1 MKHTPIYENCRLD
14 LEAVLALEE
23 KYGIADD
30 DLRRAAATLDE
41 FHVVTPVV
49 GKFSA
54 GKSSLLNA
62 LLGKSRLGKDYLH
75 TQITPETAVPTEIRY
90 DSEERILLHRKDG
103 TQEEITLEAFTAE
116 EYRSE
121 SLHSIELSLPSD
133 ALRDIAAVKIVD
145 MPGFDSGIEMHNR
158 AIDDYLPKSHAYI
171 ITFEASEPL
180 IADSIVRFLQEL
192 KLHEMPVRLVLTKAD
207 KVTAEQLA
215 AAQGADPKRRSEVPR
230 HSGRRPHH
238 DDSERQERRR
248 HGVPGNPARDRS

>member
-1 MKHTPIYENCRLD
+1 MRMIRQSGRFVKQFPRAISLQKPNFTANKSNRIAQNCAILLKYKYIQRFLKTIEHHKPTKGDDSCMKHTPIYENCRRD

-90 DSEERILLHRKDG
+90 GSEERIILHRKDG
-103 TQEEITLEAFTAE
+103 TRKKS
-116 EYRSE
+116 RSK
-121 SLHSIELSLPSD
+121 PSPPKN
-133 ALRDIAAVKIVD
+133 IAA
-145 MPGFDSGIEMHNR
+145 R
-158 AIDDYLPKSHAYI
+158 AC
-171 ITFEASEPL
+171 TAS
-180 IADSIVRFLQEL
+180 S
-192 KLHEMPVRLVLTKAD
+192 
-207 KVTAEQLA
+207 
-215 AAQGADPKRRSEVPR
+215 
-230 HSGRRPHH
+230 
-238 DDSERQERRR
+238 
-248 HGVPGNPARDRS
+248 